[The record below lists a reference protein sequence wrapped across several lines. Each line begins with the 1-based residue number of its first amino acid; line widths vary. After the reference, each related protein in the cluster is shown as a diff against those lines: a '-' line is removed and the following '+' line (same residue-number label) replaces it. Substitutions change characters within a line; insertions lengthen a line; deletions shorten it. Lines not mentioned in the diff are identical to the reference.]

1 MRRQIVAGNWKL
13 NGTLPETEGL
23 LAALLKNCSPAVN
36 ATVVVCPPFPSLE
49 TASHLLDGSHIELG
63 AQDMS
68 EHENGAYTGEVSAAM
83 LLTVGAGWVILG
95 HSERRQY
102 HAESDQLVNRKAKA
116 ALTAGLTPVI
126 CVGET
131 IEQREA
137 GRTEEVVGTQIDG
150 CLAGFGPDDLK
161 RIVIAYEPVWAIG
174 TGKTATP
181 EMAEA
186 VHAFIRNKLAERDS
200 LSTDIVPILYGGSV
214 KPGNAADL
222 MAQPNIDGSL
232 VGGASLKADDFIAII
247 NACQA
252 EVD

>member
-1 MRRQIVAGNWKL
+1 MRRQVVAGNWKL
-13 NGTLPETEGL
+13 NGTLPETESL
-23 LAALLKNCSPAVN
+23 LTDLLKESAPGGNT
-36 ATVVVCPPFPSLE
+36 TVVVCPPFPSLE
-49 TASHLLDGSHIELG
+49 TAARLLDGRHIELG

-68 EHENGAYTGEVSAAM
+68 AHEKGAYTGEVSAAM

-102 HAESDQLVNRKAKA
+102 HAESDQLVNRKAIA
-116 ALTAGLTPVI
+116 ALTAGLTPII

-137 GRTEEVVGTQIDG
+137 GRTEDVVGMQTDG
-150 CLAGFGPDDLK
+150 CLAGFGPDDLRK
-161 RIVIAYEPVWAIG
+161 IVIAYEPVWAIG

-186 VHAFIRNKLAERDS
+186 VHAFIRDKLAERDS
-200 LSTDIVPILYGGSV
+200 LSSDIVPILYGGSV

-247 NACQA
+247 NACKA